1 MLTFQDYFNPTGIY
15 YVPGKEL
22 DTTSEHSCTQA
33 LSKEV
38 LEKNFLSGVVELERC
53 SSQLSAV
60 TFLVVC
66 GRDSFECHVSELPF
80 RV

>member
-1 MLTFQDYFNPTGIY
+1 MLKFQDYFSPTDIY

-22 DTTSEHSCTQA
+22 DTISEHSCTQA
-33 LSKEV
+33 LSKAV

-60 TFLVVC
+60 TCLVC

-80 RV
+80 CV

>member
-1 MLTFQDYFNPTGIY
+1 MHTGTEQGGA
-15 YVPGKEL
+15 GKEL
-22 DTTSEHSCTQA
+22 S
-33 LSKEV
+33 
-38 LEKNFLSGVVELERC
+38 SGVVELERC

-80 RV
+80 PCLESHPSYDF